1 MYASIATELRD
12 RNRSPGLLPPY
23 LLVDGLGKSERRNTA
38 IFRLHCANYVHSHAG
53 YRPSPLFP
61 HSGLM
66 YEKRGCISTHCRYR
80 LGPSGEAPVDSTAHV
95 ILECPAHAEAREV
108 LLQKVDEALMRCGLT
123 RESDVGTPQRLVCL
137 LLGSPPANVRAR
149 LMVDPTAHRDILR
162 ATAHFIRAVY
172 TTRWC
177 AQ

>member
-1 MYASIATELRD
+1 M
-12 RNRSPGLLPPY
+12 
-23 LLVDGLGKSERRNTA
+23 
-38 IFRLHCANYVHSHAG
+38 HVHSHAG

-162 ATAHFIRAVY
+162 ATAHYIRAVY
-172 TTRWC
+172 TTRWR
-177 AQ
+177 AR